1 MISEVTSNYKVGDV
15 YDLIS
20 SFSQVSKLGKHIE
33 NHLSKLGSQ
42 LGVCA
47 CMLGCSVVSNF
58 LRPTR
63 LLCPG
68 VFLAKP
74 LERAAVS
81 ISRGSSWPRPNLIW
95 HRSNLCLPRLL
106 RCRQI
111 LYHWA
116 TGEAPVKGIA
126 RSFET
131 TFFLL
136 CKNGRYYGLVCVPQ
150 KIC

>member
-1 MISEVTSNYKVGDV
+1 MISEVTSNYKVSDI

-20 SFSQVSKLGKHIE
+20 SFSQVSQLGKHIE

-42 LGVCA
+42 LGVRA

-68 VFLAKP
+68 DFPGK
-74 LERAAVS
+74 
-81 ISRGSSWPRPNLIW
+81 
-95 HRSNLCLPRLL
+95 
-106 RCRQI
+106 
-111 LYHWA
+111 A
-116 TGEAPVKGIA
+116 TGESCRFHLQGIFLTQIKSDLTQIKSVSPMSPVLQADSLPLSHWGAPVKGIA

-136 CKNGRYYGLVCVPQ
+136 CENGRYYGLACVPQ
-150 KIC
+150 QIC